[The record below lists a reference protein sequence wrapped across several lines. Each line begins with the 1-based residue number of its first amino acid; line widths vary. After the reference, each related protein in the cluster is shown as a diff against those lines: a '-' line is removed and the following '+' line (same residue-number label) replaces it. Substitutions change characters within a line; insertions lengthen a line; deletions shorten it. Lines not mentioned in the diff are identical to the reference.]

1 MKPYPLYTTREIHSI
16 KDLFDYP
23 LAHTPDKDA
32 FRVRTRNGE
41 AEGISWR
48 KFKDDVDDLGTAL
61 YARDLKGKHIAVIG
75 DNMYEWILT
84 YMTAMCGDMVIVPL
98 DKDLPAEQLAELI
111 RFADVSAIVFAP
123 RLAGMVEEMRPDLPD
138 VELFAAMRPAGEFT
152 TLSDLIAE
160 GRRLREQGDT
170 SYTSEDPDTAKMA
183 ALLFTSGTTGRP
195 KGVML
200 SQNNI
205 VSCFDSACKQLSFT
219 EDDVMLSILPLH
231 HAYETVGGVLA
242 MLHTSTV
249 VCFNENLKYLG
260 SNLKL
265 FSPTGMA
272 AVPLVLDTLLRQI
285 RDGARKAGKLKQ
297 LETGIK
303 LGNLLSKMKIDA
315 SDKMFADVYEAVGGR
330 LKKGFVGG
338 APANQETL
346 KALNA
351 LGLQFRHGYGITE
364 CSPFVS
370 VNRERYNKPESVGPL
385 LDGVKVRIQ
394 DGEIQVQGPV
404 VMLGYYKDPEATRNA
419 FTADGWFRTG
429 DLGYLDDD
437 GFLYVTG
444 RKKNLII
451 LSSGENISPEE
462 LEAQLDRSPLVR
474 ECVVLEEDGQIAA
487 HIYPDPETLAES
499 GPAAAQK
506 LLERMV
512 SKVNARQPRYR
523 HITKVVLHE
532 QEFEKTTTKKI
543 KRDKVPR

>member
-23 LAHTPDKDA
+23 LEHTPDKDA

-231 HAYETVGGVLA
+231 HAYETVGGILA

-462 LEAQLDRSPLVR
+462 LETQLDRSPLVR